1 MAKKMVIVSGDSDP
15 IRAYPVLIMAS
26 AAASAGV
33 DVMLF
38 YTMKGL
44 HAIKKDGAKK
54 IEMPGAPPFE
64 DLMKQ
69 CVDLGVKF
77 TACTGAM
84 GILGIKKE
92 ELVDFAT
99 PVGVATCIEEMLEAD
114 KALYI

>member
-1 MAKKMVIVSGDSDP
+1 MAKKIVIASGDSDP
-15 IRAYPVLIMAS
+15 NRAYPVLIMAS

-33 DVMLF
+33 DVTLF

-44 HAIKKDGAKK
+44 EALKKDGAKK

-77 TACTGAM
+77 TACSLALSVM
-84 GILGIKKE
+84 GIKKE

-99 PVGVATCIEEMLEAD
+99 PVGVATCIQEMLEAD